1 MNKYADPSH
10 YQISREPLTM
20 PCQLCSDV
28 TVCVFLKTQS
38 TETSER
44 DRPATTSALTNF
56 RTHGHA
62 TSDLESGAQPD
73 TQLGAGMKL
82 GHPHLG
88 AGDDG
93 ASTERWWQP
102 VPDGAD
108 THAPRGPRWLGSSRR
123 SHHMAWF
130 VHSRLW
136 PCRLQCAITM
146 LLFVCSGLTKPCH
159 RSNRGRSDGFRLQSY
174 PHENKTRNSTKA
186 FKKIYER
193 AGSLIDSS

>member
-1 MNKYADPSH
+1 MNKHADPSH

-73 TQLGAGMKL
+73 TQLGAGMNAAIPIGTTL
-82 GHPHLG
+82 AAYRRRLSEQS
-88 AGDDG
+88 
-93 ASTERWWQP
+93 STERWWQP
-102 VPDGAD
+102 GPAGGAD
-108 THAPRGPRWLGSSRR
+108 THAPRGPRWLGSSPALT
-123 SHHMAWF
+123 SHGLVRALAPLALPPSMRDNDAPF
-130 VHSRLW
+130 
-136 PCRLQCAITM
+136 
-146 LLFVCSGLTKPCH
+146 LFV
-159 RSNRGRSDGFRLQSY
+159 RG
-174 PHENKTRNSTKA
+174 
-186 FKKIYER
+186 
-193 AGSLIDSS
+193 